1 MMAELKTEAFNNIYR
16 QEQMSERILW
26 LEKSASKMEEQTV
39 VAEKIAKF
47 KSEAR
52 GLEKRRKLL
61 SSLVGEEKR
70 WIKSVGKVS

>member
-16 QEQMSERILW
+16 QEQMSERIWW

-39 VAEKIAKF
+39 VAEKLAKS
-47 KSEAR
+47 KSEVRA
-52 GLEKRRKLL
+52 LEKRRKLL